1 MLKRGIPFIEIN
13 AKDNYE
19 FGYKLG
25 KALKERIHERLRK
38 SKEFFRKKTANG
50 KNFELLE
57 KKAKR
62 FIPAL
67 EKYFPH
73 LLIEAQAM
81 AKGAEVPFE
90 KLFALMCEN
99 EIVEYIMY
107 PSHCT
112 TVALRTKDNN
122 ILLGHNEDWFSE
134 YRENGLYIAKAK
146 IGKNKFLAV
155 SYIGNLAGSAGGLNS
170 NKLAFTD
177 TSLFYNRFTYDI
189 PRSFHLRAL
198 LEAKTPEQARK
209 MLNIEGSTGSNTLIV
224 QSNSRIVDIEEL
236 WYCDKYFKSRNI
248 FVHTNHPIQKKYQ
261 TKSNTKFESLIR
273 YKRAY
278 EIIKSEKEFTINTIK
293 KILKDHKTN
302 ICGHLRKPAKI
313 YSITRTIASYIMN
326 PKEQWLMLCHGN
338 PCKGKYVKYWL

>member
-1 MLKRGIPFIEIN
+1 
-13 AKDNYE
+13 
-19 FGYKLG
+19 
-25 KALKERIHERLRK
+25 
-38 SKEFFRKKTANG
+38 
-50 KNFELLE
+50 
-57 KKAKR
+57 
-62 FIPAL
+62 
-67 EKYFPH
+67 
-73 LLIEAQAM
+73 
-81 AKGAEVPFE
+81 
-90 KLFALMCEN
+90 
-99 EIVEYIMY
+99 
-107 PSHCT
+107 
-112 TVALRTKDNN
+112 
-122 ILLGHNEDWFSE
+122 
-134 YRENGLYIAKAK
+134 
-146 IGKNKFLAV
+146 
-155 SYIGNLAGSAGGLNS
+155 
-170 NKLAFTD
+170 
-177 TSLFYNRFTYDI
+177 
-189 PRSFHLRAL
+189 
-198 LEAKTPEQARK
+198 
-209 MLNIEGSTGSNTLIV
+209 V